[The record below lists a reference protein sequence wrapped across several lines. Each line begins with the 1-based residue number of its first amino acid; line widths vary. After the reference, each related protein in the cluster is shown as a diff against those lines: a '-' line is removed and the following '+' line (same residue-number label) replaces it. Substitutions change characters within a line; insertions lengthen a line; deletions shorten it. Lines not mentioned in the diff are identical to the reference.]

1 MELKQRILREKLNDE
16 NELTLHLIKEM
27 LEESEEGLSL
37 EIEITDLK
45 KGNFKIGG
53 SGYSGSIRDR
63 NYVEKCNARG
73 ECLFATLTKV
83 RIVDEYAY
91 IYAYIPYP
99 WLPERELPGNPSPEN
114 EQKVPSLKSA
124 APEPQRIELEVVGL
138 KHHADESDIR
148 KLLEMIEKQVPV
160 TLKAEPDNEKD
171 PFAVCVLLPGG
182 KKVGYIKGEKSPF
195 VSLLSQERG
204 PLEAQVGFVNEYQWR
219 FDCTLQVESD
229 MSAGLVNLFSRNIT
243 PQEIYKAYIANRM
256 WIETWE
262 DETDI
267 LFLPD
272 SMRIDFDRLLKM
284 SIEHQNHIASEWHDL
299 MYKAKVY
306 NPTNPGLL
314 MSVPLDL
321 SDYGTSWKELDL
333 VKDYRLLAT
342 IELDNK
348 ILALFLR
355 YRRES
360 NRRATIEEFEEV
372 TNVSINTP
380 ELLKRMKREAEKLY

>member
-1 MELKQRILREKLNDE
+1 MEIKQKILREKLNEE
-16 NELTLHLIKEM
+16 NELTFMLIKDM
-27 LEESEEGLSL
+27 LEEDEEGLML
-37 EIEITDLK
+37 EIEIADPK
-45 KGNFKIGG
+45 KGDIKI
-53 SGYSGSIRDR
+53 SGYGYTGSIRDR
-63 NYVEKCNARG
+63 NYVEKYKAHG
-73 ECLFATLTKV
+73 ENEYAMLTKV
-83 RIVDEYAY
+83 NIVDEYAY
-91 IYAYIPYP
+91 IYVFIPYP
-99 WLPERELPGNPSPEN
+99 WLMERDLPENPSPED

-148 KLLEMIEKQVPV
+148 QLLEMSEKQVPV

-204 PLEAQVGFVNEYQWR
+204 PLEAQVGYVNEYQWR
-219 FDCTLQVESD
+219 FDCTIQVESD
-229 MSAGLVNLFSRNIT
+229 MSAELVNLFSRHT

-272 SMRIDFDRLLKM
+272 SMLINFYRLLKT
-284 SIEHQNHIASEWHDL
+284 SIEHQNRIASEWHDL

-321 SDYGTSWKELDL
+321 ADYGTSWEKLDL
-333 VKDYRLLAT
+333 RENYQLLST

-348 ILALFLR
+348 ILAAFLR
-355 YRRES
+355 YRREV

-372 TNVSINTP
+372 ANIDIDTP
-380 ELLKRMKREAEKLY
+380 QLLNRMKREAEKLY

>member
-16 NELTLHLIKEM
+16 NELTLHLIKDM
-27 LEESEEGLSL
+27 LEEMEEGLSL

-45 KGNFKIGG
+45 KGDFKIGG
-53 SGYSGSIRDR
+53 CGYSGSIRDR

-73 ECLFATLTKV
+73 ECLFATVTKIK
-83 RIVDEYAY
+83 IVGEYAY
-91 IYAYIPYP
+91 IYVLLPYP
-99 WLPERELPGNPSPEN
+99 WLEERYLPENPSPEDG
-114 EQKVPSLKSA
+114 QKVPSLKSA

-148 KLLEMIEKQVPV
+148 QLLEMSEKQVPV

-204 PLEAQVGFVNEYQWR
+204 SMEAQVGYVNEYQWR

-267 LFLPD
+267 LFLTD
-272 SMRIDFDRLLKM
+272 SMRIDFDRLLRM
-284 SIEHQNHIASEWHDL
+284 TVAHQNCIASEWHDL
-299 MYKAKVY
+299 MYKAKVH

-314 MSVPLDL
+314 MTVPLDL
-321 SDYGTSWKELDL
+321 ADYGTSWKEIDL
-333 VKDYRLLAT
+333 VKDYRLLST
-342 IELDNK
+342 IELDNR

-355 YRRES
+355 YRREV
-360 NRRATIEEFEEV
+360 NRRATIEDFQEDC
-372 TNVSINTP
+372 NVSIDTP
-380 ELLKRMKREAEKLY
+380 ELLKRMKRESEKLY